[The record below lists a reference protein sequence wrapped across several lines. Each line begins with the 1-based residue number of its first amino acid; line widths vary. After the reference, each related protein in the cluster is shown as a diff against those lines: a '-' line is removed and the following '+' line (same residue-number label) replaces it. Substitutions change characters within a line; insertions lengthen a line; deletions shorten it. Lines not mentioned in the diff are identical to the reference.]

1 MEGTIILDAARKAIL
16 ARLATLERHFSQ
28 DDINEM
34 VSMTVERF
42 YTRGAY
48 DPARASVRTYV
59 SRIAVNVVFDF
70 IKAVDRDRSLFRDF
84 DTLTDPLWL
93 ADKQGTDSE
102 LLDRERDELFGK
114 AVGQLTPRQQ
124 ELLALYME
132 ELPYK
137 EIAALTGGTAGN
149 VAVEVHRLKSKMR
162 SLLQV
167 A

>member
-16 ARLATLERHFSQ
+16 ARLATLERHFSR

-42 YTRGAY
+42 FTRGAY
-48 DPARASVRTYV
+48 DPARACVRTYV

-70 IKAVDRDRSLFRDF
+70 IRAADRDRSLFRNV

-93 ADKQGTDSE
+93 ADKQETDSE
-102 LLDRERDELFGK
+102 LLDKERDDLFGK
-114 AVGQLTPRQQ
+114 AVGQLSPRQQ